1 MLSYLPFRQAEVKP
15 EKIVVYHFGFMVYL
29 GGMYVCVMTEKI
41 GRKRPLRLYLAEW
54 REHRKL
60 DQEQVADRMGVT
72 AATISRHET
81 GERGSNEAYLA
92 SLAEALD
99 CHPTDFWRDPAQ
111 PSADDLLRDMPE
123 DQRAQVL
130 RIIQTFKTGT

>member
-1 MLSYLPFRQAEVKP
+1 
-15 EKIVVYHFGFMVYL
+15 
-29 GGMYVCVMTEKI
+29 MYVWVMAERI
-41 GRKRPLRLYLAEW
+41 GPKRPIRLYLAEW
-54 REHRKL
+54 REFRKL

-81 GERGSNEAYLA
+81 GERSSNEGYLA
-92 SLAEALD
+92 ALAEALD

>member
-1 MLSYLPFRQAEVKP
+1 MYACAVAERIGPKKP
-15 EKIVVYHFGFMVYL
+15 I
-29 GGMYVCVMTEKI
+29 
-41 GRKRPLRLYLAEW
+41 RLYLAEW
-54 REHRKL
+54 REYRRL
-60 DQEQVADRMGVT
+60 DQEQLADRVGVT

-81 GERGSNEAYLA
+81 GERSSNEGYLA
-92 SLAEALD
+92 ALAEALN
-99 CHPTDFWRDPAQ
+99 CHPTDLWRDPAQ